1 MKFQPMAAPGGAG
14 ATGADVSISNI
25 LGAFQRRWRVIAAC
39 IVVAAALALGFS
51 MAQKPVYTATALV
64 LVNWHNDD
72 LTTDQPVE
80 TAGVT
85 SEVMDS
91 QIEIARSR
99 ALLSQVVDAADKAGY
114 ALTSPTEPSW
124 PQKLTGGGAKPTQA
138 QLHEAAVDDLEK
150 SLKIKR
156 RRSSYVIEINAADHD
171 RAKAAFL
178 ANTLARLFVDSQ
190 FDARVE
196 DATRLDT
203 WMSGRQANL
212 KKELARQE
220 RAVEEFRS
228 ENGLIT
234 SDGQMLTDQQASG
247 LQSEL
252 VTARADLAEKAARS
266 RQVREVV
273 RRGAGAE
280 TVSAVVGDTRLSTL
294 RQQEGDLTNRLAQLG
309 QRFGEK
315 HPDVIE
321 ARAQLAAIKA
331 QIRQETR
338 RTVASLD
345 NDVGA
350 ARARVA
356 ALAADAAGLKSEI
369 TTNNRASVRLRE
381 LEREAAA
388 TRAVYESLLSRSNE
402 IADRKTLK
410 TSDVRLIATAQP
422 PRQATTPIHKRAL
435 LLGLLAGLACGVGA
449 AVVLE
454 LLNGSVTGSVEDVEA
469 LLNYNMLA
477 AIPLVKRR
485 QLAGLAP
492 FEANPPGFLVAE
504 PTSPYAEALQTL
516 RSALEFSWQPAI
528 VKGPASS
535 GMEHRRTSLQLI
547 EGERD
552 FRSPR
557 AQGPFLIEDRLF
569 DGQSSSQNG
578 NREGKVVAVMS
589 AVAGD
594 GATTTAMA
602 LTRAF
607 ALAGRR
613 ALIVECDFHRQDLSQ
628 HLKASPTTGLVHVLI
643 GAVTWRAALVED
655 HATSARILV
664 AKAPRPD
671 PDGTHAP
678 VEDIFGSRFMFNL
691 LDDLRKNFDVVI
703 LDCPPVLARP
713 ETRVLGGIADTCLF
727 VTRWAESPKAAAQAA
742 IKRLLGAGAIIAGF
756 AINGAQIDW
765 ATSYYNLPKRLGFR
779 DPAKPETIFD
789 QAEPVVEAN
798 WKSVMAA
805 IPERGA

>member
-1 MKFQPMAAPGGAG
+1 MRFQPMAISTGPG
-14 ATGADVSISNI
+14 ATSADVSISTV
-25 LGAFQRRWRVIAAC
+25 LGALQRRWLVIAAC
-39 IVVAAALALGFS
+39 IGVAAALALGFS
-51 MAQKPVYTATALV
+51 LTQKPVYTATALV

-80 TAGVT
+80 SVGVT

-99 ALLSQVVDAADKAGY
+99 ALLSQLAEAAEKAGY
-114 ALTSPTEPSW
+114 DLAPATGPSW
-124 PQKLTGGGAKPTQA
+124 PQKLSGGGAQQTAA
-138 QLHEAAVDDLEK
+138 QRREAAVDDLEK

-171 RAKAAFL
+171 RTRAAFL

-196 DATRLDT
+196 DANRLDT
-203 WMSGRQANL
+203 WMSGRRANL
-212 KKELARQE
+212 KTELAQQE
-220 RAVEEFRS
+220 RAVEDFRS
-228 ENGLIT
+228 ANGLIT

-247 LQSEL
+247 LQTEL
-252 VTARADLAEKAARS
+252 VTARADLAEKAARY
-266 RQVREVV
+266 RQVQDVV

-280 TVSAVVGDTRLSTL
+280 TVAAVVGDNRISTL

-315 HPDVIE
+315 HPDVLE
-321 ARAQLAAIKA
+321 ARAQLATIKT

-338 RTVASLD
+338 RIVASLD

-356 ALAADAAGLKSEI
+356 VLSADAAGLKNEI
-369 TTNNRASVRLRE
+369 NTNNRASVRLRE

-388 TRAVYESLLSRSNE
+388 TRAVYESLLSRGNE
-402 IADRKTLK
+402 IADRKSLK
-410 TSDVRLIATAQP
+410 TSDVRLIAEAQP
-422 PRQATTPIHKRAL
+422 PRQPTTPIHKRAL

-449 AVVLE
+449 AVLLE
-454 LLNGSVTGSVEDVEA
+454 LLNGAVSGSVQDVEA

-492 FEANPPGFLVAE
+492 FEANPPGFLVVE

-528 VKGPASS
+528 VKGPAAS
-535 GMEHRRTSLQLI
+535 GMEHRRASLQLI
-547 EGERD
+547 DGEREI
-552 FRSPR
+552 RSLR
-557 AQGPFLIEDRLF
+557 HQGPFLIDDRLIE
-569 DGQSSSQNG
+569 GQSSSL
-578 NREGKVVAVMS
+578 NREGKIIAVMS

-602 LTRAF
+602 LTRTF

-613 ALIVECDFHRQDLSQ
+613 ALIVECDFHRQDLGQ
-628 HLKASPTTGLVHVLI
+628 HLKRSPAMGLVHVLI
-643 GAVTWRAALVED
+643 GAATWRAALAED
-655 HATSARILV
+655 HATSARVLV

-671 PDGTHAP
+671 ADGAHAP
-678 VEDIFGSRFMFNL
+678 VEDIFKSRAMLAL

-713 ETRVLGGIADTCLF
+713 ETRVLGGVADTCLF
-727 VTRWAESPKAAAQAA
+727 VTRWGESPKAAAQAA

-765 ATSYYNLPKRLGFR
+765 ARSYYDLPKRLGFK
-779 DPAKPETIFD
+779 DPATPVATPDE
-789 QAEPVVEAN
+789 AEPVAAAT
-798 WKSVMAA
+798 WKGVMAA